1 MQYLELNAL
10 HDELGSSGLV
20 ILGFPCNQ
28 FGLQEPGS
36 NEEIPLGLKYV
47 RPGGGFEPKFQMFEK
62 GDING
67 KKEQKVYTFLKN
79 SCPPVG
85 NNIGNPLNRLFWDSL
100 KTNDVKW
107 NFEKFLVGP
116 DGRPWRRWHPR
127 TPVAQVKRDIIF
139 LMKPQ
144 HGQQS
149 ILMLGREQK

>member
-1 MQYLELNAL
+1 HQYSCSN
-10 HDELGSSGLV
+10 GFV

-28 FGLQEPGS
+28 FGLQEPGN
-36 NEEIPLGLKYV
+36 NEEILPGLKHV
-47 RPGGGFEPKFQMFEK
+47 RPGGGFVPNFQMFEK

-85 NNIGNPLNRLFWDSL
+85 TSLGNPLNRLFWDSL

-116 DGRPWRRWHPR
+116 DGQPLRRWHPR
-127 TPVAQVKRDIIF
+127 TPVSQVRKDIIF
-139 LMKPQ
+139 IMKSQ
-144 HGQQS
+144 QGQQS
-149 ILMLGREQK
+149 ILLLGREQK